1 MSEVKALYPIGKT
14 QWAKWRAEQRIAFN
28 EARAAG
34 VPFADAVK
42 YVNEL
47 ELIEVNI
54 APKPE
59 PKKKSGLLRALEDTI
74 EGLNKVGEVAEAVVD
89 VAEVVQTVTPA
100 IAVAKTVVRATR
112 KKKAK

>member
-1 MSEVKALYPIGKT
+1 MATVKALYPIGKT

-28 EARAAG
+28 ETRAAG

-59 PKKKSGLLRALEDTI
+59 PKKKANILDVLED
-74 EGLNKVGEVAEAVVD
+74 VAEAVVD

>member
-1 MSEVKALYPIGKT
+1 MAEVKAQFPIGKT

-28 EARAAG
+28 ETRAAG

-47 ELIEVNI
+47 ELVEVNI

-59 PKKKSGLLRALEDTI
+59 PKKKKNIFDMIEDVADVVTDAA
-74 EGLNKVGEVAEAVVD
+74 EVAAKVSPV
-89 VAEVVQTVTPA
+89 
-100 IAVAKTVVRATR
+100 IAVAKTVVKAT
-112 KKKAK
+112 KKKGK